1 MKISVDES
9 RCVASGQCAMIAPTV
24 FDQDEEDGTVILLQS
39 QPPDEFG
46 ELVRRAEQVCPALAI
61 RVAG

>member
-1 MKISVDES
+1 
-9 RCVASGQCAMIAPTV
+9 MIAPTV